1 MKLTSIFLGSV
12 GLSQSEANHTA
23 NIAKEVAASIGSEIS
38 GMSLFKK
45 TLHDKFGK
53 VPYNNVTV
61 VTDLQRKCLEE
72 GKIYAL
78 SAWLREGIKAKA
90 AILEGIKHADLDT
103 LGFSVGTGPDRP
115 VLNALPVEAE
125 MIEQLSIPERTEY
138 LSVESQ
144 AAHIGKKI
152 HPGGIIPLWKDQLA
166 KTPPV
171 SFIQG
176 EKDYMRVEAERIIN
190 PTEVDDLFYALQK
203 EHREAESKL
212 NYYKAKLH
220 NMFNAET
227 VRVQGLNSRLTQ
239 EWNTRMSTWRG
250 QFEVACQQA
259 EASRATLMKE
269 ASDLKVIVPHDLQK
283 TLDYVQ
289 TFSRKQGI
297 VIAVAGA
304 EGYKPGTPAFILQD
318 VIPIRG
324 QE

>member
-1 MKLTSIFLGSV
+1 MKLTSIFLGSK

-23 NIAKEVAASIGSEIS
+23 NIAKEIAGDIGSEIS

-53 VPYNNVTV
+53 VPYNTV
-61 VTDLQRKCLEE
+61 IVVSDLPTKCLEE
-72 GKIYAL
+72 GNIYAL

-90 AILEGIKHADLDT
+90 AMIQAIKLATIEDLE
-103 LGFSVGTGPDRP
+103 FSIGEGPDRP
-115 VLNALPVEAE
+115 TLHKLPVEAD
-125 MIEQLSIPERTEY
+125 MIEQLSIAERAEY
-138 LSVESQ
+138 LSAEAQ

-152 HPGGIIPLWKDQLA
+152 HPGGTIPTWKDALT

-176 EKDYMRVEAERIIN
+176 EKDYMRVESEPIVT
-190 PTEVDDLFYALQK
+190 PKEVNDLFYMLQK

-227 VRVQGLNSRLTQ
+227 VRIQGLNSKLTQ
-239 EWNTRMSTWRG
+239 EFNTLNTTWRG

-259 EASRATLMKE
+259 EVKRAEMMKE
-269 ASDLKVIVPHDLQK
+269 ASDLKVIIPNELQK
-283 TLDYVQ
+283 TLDYIQ
-289 TFSRKQGI
+289 TFSRK
-297 VIAVAGA
+297 
-304 EGYKPGTPAFILQD
+304 
-318 VIPIRG
+318 
-324 QE
+324 